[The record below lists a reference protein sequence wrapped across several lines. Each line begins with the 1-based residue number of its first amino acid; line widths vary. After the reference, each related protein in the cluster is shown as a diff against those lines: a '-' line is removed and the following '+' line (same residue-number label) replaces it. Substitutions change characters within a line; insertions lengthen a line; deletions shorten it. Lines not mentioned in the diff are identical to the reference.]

1 MFLESQPLPASI
13 SADAPDVDVAL
24 PPQDKAQQGRFPKGS
39 LRESPAAPAQ
49 SDAALDP
56 QAHQLEHQQHIHT
69 RELMNRSRAS
79 HYQQRRLF

>member
-1 MFLESQPLPASI
+1 MFRESQPLPASI
-13 SADAPDVDVAL
+13 SADAPDVAL
-24 PPQDKAQQGRFPKGS
+24 PPQDKAQRGRFAKRS

-56 QAHQLEHQQHIHT
+56 QTHQLEHQQHIHT